1 MALAFTKIKI
11 SKNDGVHLHWT
22 EKRDNGHELEA
33 KLRSADDPSPEFVTA
48 LQALAPWVIHILDLG
63 NSWLEGLVVLS
74 VSFTEEA
81 SGIIGLVVTSA
92 KKIDLAE
99 NVVATAI
106 LNTPYCPEERNEET
120 IWPSWLYKAVKEL
133 EHQAREFRE
142 GRARAQA
149 DFFDGPTAAAVAGIA
164 PTPGSGIESVT
175 ISHRDNSVTLT
186 AEDGARIR
194 DELAARRA
202 KRTGRDAAAG
212 REDE

>member
-48 LQALAPWVIHILDLG
+48 LQALAPWVTDLLGLG
-63 NSWLEGLVVLS
+63 NTWLDGLVVLS
-74 VSFTEEA
+74 VSFTEEE
-81 SGIIGLVVTSA
+81 SGTIGLVVTSA
-92 KKIDLAE
+92 KQISLGSS
-99 NVVATAI
+99 VVATAI

-149 DFFDGPTAAAVAGIA
+149 DLFGESTSGAGTDPA
-164 PTPGSGIESVT
+164 T
-175 ISHRDNSVTLT
+175 IVTLT
-186 AEDGARIR
+186 GENRR
-194 DELAARRA
+194 DIERELARHRSLDEYRA
-202 KRTGRDAAAG
+202 QRTGRDAAAG